1 MRYRF
6 DQCEGI
12 ADGVVRRAMA
22 FVGKASDTPDAFT
35 HIVVHNP
42 LPFVRAGLFEI
53 PVAFRTDWPKR
64 FIDGLCTA
72 EVVNKFVLMN
82 KDGARIPFQ
91 LSKIERNVEHKVL
104 RENGRRGTPVVD
116 VYHLAVELT
125 LPSCGYAGFRV
136 KPTDEGTRNFGT
148 RMKGPLSAST
158 GPITFWL
165 NPGGVGCLMHQPSG
179 AVYEDL
185 FLYEDCGDSGDGW
198 TRGPL
203 INDIVYRSPGSRVAT
218 AIEEDGALRTVFRV
232 EREFDLPRRME
243 RKTYWRSEDRT
254 PLRVTDWIYVEKGA
268 PYLRV
273 CTRVENTCMDHRFR
287 VLFPTNIDAAGSFAE
302 TPFAIVERPI
312 HAPDESARWQ
322 ERVNPEKAF
331 TTFFGVRTGSHGLA
345 VLAPFGLHEYEVTRT
360 PERSLALT
368 LFRSTFKTAGM
379 PAEPDGQLL
388 GEMEFEYLLYPFGV
402 EFDAVQVLRIIA
414 ERQAGVRVHYA
425 SELPDP
431 HSFLELAKGTAVV
444 TAVKPAADGQAGVI
458 RLWNPAPAAVRD
470 SIKLGIK
477 VTSAALCNLN
487 EEPRDLI
494 PLNAD
499 GSIPVTIPARGL
511 ATVRFTWQ

>member
-1 MRYRF
+1 
-6 DQCEGI
+6 
-12 ADGVVRRAMA
+12 
-22 FVGKASDTPDAFT
+22 
-35 HIVVHNP
+35 
-42 LPFVRAGLFEI
+42 
-53 PVAFRTDWPKR
+53 
-64 FIDGLCTA
+64 
-72 EVVNKFVLMN
+72 
-82 KDGARIPFQ
+82 
-91 LSKIERNVEHKVL
+91 
-104 RENGRRGTPVVD
+104 
-116 VYHLAVELT
+116 
-125 LPSCGYAGFRV
+125 
-136 KPTDEGTRNFGT
+136 
-148 RMKGPLSAST
+148 
-158 GPITFWL
+158 
-165 NPGGVGCLMHQPSG
+165 
-179 AVYEDL
+179 
-185 FLYEDCGDSGDGW
+185 
-198 TRGPL
+198 
-203 INDIVYRSPGSRVAT
+203 
-218 AIEEDGALRTVFRV
+218 
-232 EREFDLPRRME
+232 
-243 RKTYWRSEDRT
+243 
-254 PLRVTDWIYVEKGA
+254 
-268 PYLRV
+268 
-273 CTRVENTCMDHRFR
+273 MDHRFR

-414 ERQAGVRVHYA
+414 ERQAGVRMHYA

-431 HSFLELAKGTAVV
+431 HSFLELAKGAAVV

-487 EEPRDLI
+487 EESRDLI